1 MLNRIFIQNFALID
15 QLEINLHKGLQV
27 ITGET
32 GAGKSIILGA
42 LRLILGERA
51 DLKNFAD
58 LDAKSIV
65 EAEFRISKN
74 LQYFFIENDLDF
86 DENTIIRREILPSGK
101 SRAFVNDVPV
111 TLDVLRELSENL
123 VDIHSQ
129 FETSNLFSEAYQF
142 KIIDGLSDN
151 KNLID
156 AYQKDFAEFLKLNK
170 ELDKLKNQLSEGNKE
185 SDYKQFLLDELEA
198 ANLENVDY
206 ELLQSQISLAENK
219 GTISELLAQI
229 FARTDQDEVG
239 VFDALYDIKNKLN
252 KIAELSLQFSEL
264 NQRFEENY
272 IELKDTLFQLQNEAE
287 NLETNPEDLLALQEQ
302 NDRINALFLK
312 HKVSEIDDL
321 LLIKEQLS
329 AEQSSFVDL
338 ETRIASIEKEIAT
351 LEISLEKQANVLTKN
366 REKASPIFKKSI
378 EALLQQL
385 GLEKAKVE
393 VELTSTKDFGKFG
406 REKIQLLFQANSGF
420 PLKPIQSAISGG
432 ERSRVMLA
440 IKKIMAENTE
450 LPTLI
455 LDEIDTGVSGRIAE
469 EIGNVMQEMAKNMQL
484 IVITHLAQVA
494 AKGNNNYK
502 VQKYDVSGK
511 TQTQIVPLTQ
521 EEKLTEIAQLL
532 SGSKIT
538 EAAILQAKELM
549 SVK

>member
-15 QLEINLHKGLQV
+15 QLEIHLQKGLQV

-42 LRLILGERA
+42 LRLIMGERA

-58 LDAKSIV
+58 LESKSIV
-65 EAEFRISKN
+65 ETEFKISKN
-74 LQYFFIENDLDF
+74 LQPFFTENDLDF

-111 TLDVLRELSENL
+111 TLDILKELSEKL

-142 KIIDGLSDN
+142 KIVDGLSEN
-151 KNLID
+151 KNLIEN
-156 AYQKDFAEFLKLNK
+156 YQKDFSELLKLKK
-170 ELDKLKNQLSEGNKE
+170 EVEKLKNQLSEGNKE
-185 SDYKQFLLDELEA
+185 SDYKQFLLEELEA
-198 ANLENVDY
+198 ANLENVNY

-239 VFDALYDIKNKLN
+239 VFDSLYDIKNKLN
-252 KIAELSLQFSEL
+252 KIAELSLQFSEI

-287 NLETNPEDLLALQEQ
+287 NIDTNSEDLLALQEQ

-321 LLIKEQLS
+321 LQLKNELS

-338 ETRIASIEKEIAT
+338 ETKISSLEKEIIS
-351 LEISLEKQANVLTKN
+351 LENSLEKQTKVLTKN
-366 REKASPIFKKSI
+366 REKAIPIFKNKI
-378 EALLQQL
+378 ENLLQQL

-393 VELTSTKDFGKFG
+393 VELASTKDFVLFGK
-406 REKIQLLFQANSGF
+406 EKIQLLFQANSGF

-440 IKKIMAENTE
+440 IKKLMAENAE

-455 LDEIDTGVSGRIAE
+455 LDEIDTGVSGRIAD
-469 EIGNVMQEMAKNMQL
+469 EIGNVMQEMAGNMQL

-502 VQKYDVSGK
+502 VLKSDIAGK
-511 TQTQIVPLTQ
+511 TQTQIVSLNQ

-538 EAAILQAKELM
+538 DAAILQAKELM
-549 SVK
+549 R

>member
-15 QLEINLHKGLQV
+15 QLEIHLQKGLQV

-42 LRLILGERA
+42 LRLIMGERA

-58 LDAKSIV
+58 LESKSIV
-65 EAEFRISKN
+65 ETEFKISKN
-74 LQYFFIENDLDF
+74 LQPFFTENDLDF

-111 TLDVLRELSENL
+111 TLDILKELSEKL

-142 KIIDGLSDN
+142 KIIDGLSEN
-151 KNLID
+151 KNLIEN
-156 AYQKDFAEFLKLNK
+156 YQKDFSELLKLKK
-170 ELDKLKNQLSEGNKE
+170 EVEKLKNQLSEGNKE
-185 SDYKQFLLDELEA
+185 SDYKQFLLEELEA
-198 ANLENVDY
+198 ANLENVNY

-239 VFDALYDIKNKLN
+239 VFDSLYDIKNKLN
-252 KIAELSLQFSEL
+252 KIAELSLQFSEI

-287 NLETNPEDLLALQEQ
+287 NIDTNSEDLLALQEQ

-321 LLIKEQLS
+321 LQLKNELS

-338 ETRIASIEKEIAT
+338 ETKISFLEKEIIS
-351 LEISLEKQANVLTKN
+351 LENSLEKQTKVLTKN
-366 REKASPIFKKSI
+366 REKAIPIFKNKI
-378 EALLQQL
+378 ENLLQQL

-393 VELTSTKDFGKFG
+393 VELASTKDFVLFGK
-406 REKIQLLFQANSGF
+406 EKIQLLFQANSGF

-440 IKKIMAENTE
+440 IKKLMAENAE

-455 LDEIDTGVSGRIAE
+455 LDEIDTGVSGRIAD
-469 EIGNVMQEMAKNMQL
+469 EIGNVMQEMAENMQL

-502 VQKYDVSGK
+502 VLKSDIAGK
-511 TQTQIVPLTQ
+511 TQTQIVSLNQ

-538 EAAILQAKELM
+538 DAAILQAKELM
-549 SVK
+549 R

>member
-15 QLEINLHKGLQV
+15 QLEIHLQKGLQV

-42 LRLILGERA
+42 LRLIMGERA

-58 LDAKSIV
+58 LESKSIV
-65 EAEFRISKN
+65 ETEFKISKN
-74 LQYFFIENDLDF
+74 LQDFFTENDLDF

-111 TLDVLRELSENL
+111 TLDILKELSEKL

-142 KIIDGLSDN
+142 KIIDGLSEN
-151 KNLID
+151 KNLIEN
-156 AYQKDFAEFLKLNK
+156 YQNDFSELLKLKK
-170 ELDKLKNQLSEGNKE
+170 EVEKLKNQLSEGNKE
-185 SDYKQFLLDELEA
+185 SDYKQFLLEELET
-198 ANLENVDY
+198 ANLENVNY

-239 VFDALYDIKNKLN
+239 VFDSLYDIKNKLN
-252 KIAELSLQFSEL
+252 KIAELSLQFSEI

-287 NLETNPEDLLALQEQ
+287 NIDTNSEDLLALQEQ

-321 LLIKEQLS
+321 LQLKNELS

-338 ETRIASIEKEIAT
+338 ETKISFLEKEIIS
-351 LEISLEKQANVLTKN
+351 LENSLEKQTKVLTKN
-366 REKASPIFKKSI
+366 REKAIPVFKNKI
-378 EALLQQL
+378 ENLLQKL

-393 VELTSTKDFGKFG
+393 VELTSTKDFVLFGK
-406 REKIQLLFQANSGF
+406 EKIQLLFQANSGF

-440 IKKIMAENTE
+440 IKKLMAENAE

-455 LDEIDTGVSGRIAE
+455 LDEIDTGVSGRIAD
-469 EIGNVMQEMAKNMQL
+469 EIGNVMQEMAGNMQL

-502 VQKYDVSGK
+502 VLKSDIAGK
-511 TQTQIVPLTQ
+511 TQTQIVSLNQ
-521 EEKLTEIAQLL
+521 EEKLIEIAQLL

-538 EAAILQAKELM
+538 DAAILQAKELM
-549 SVK
+549 R

>member
-15 QLEINLHKGLQV
+15 QLEIHLQKGLQV

-42 LRLILGERA
+42 LRLIMGERA
-51 DLKNFAD
+51 DLKNFVD
-58 LDAKSIV
+58 LESKSIV
-65 EAEFRISKN
+65 ETEFKISKN
-74 LQYFFIENDLDF
+74 LQDFFTENDLDF

-111 TLDVLRELSENL
+111 TLDILKELSEKL

-142 KIIDGLSDN
+142 KIIDGLSEN
-151 KNLID
+151 KNLIEN
-156 AYQKDFAEFLKLNK
+156 YQKDFSELLKLKK
-170 ELDKLKNQLSEGNKE
+170 EVEKLKNQLSEGNKE
-185 SDYKQFLLDELEA
+185 SDYKQFLLEELEA
-198 ANLENVDY
+198 ANLENVNY

-239 VFDALYDIKNKLN
+239 VFDSLYDIKNKLN
-252 KIAELSLQFSEL
+252 KIAELSLQFSEI

-287 NLETNPEDLLALQEQ
+287 NIDTNSEDLLALQEQ

-321 LLIKEQLS
+321 LQLKNELS

-338 ETRIASIEKEIAT
+338 ETKISSLEKEIIS
-351 LEISLEKQANVLTKN
+351 LENSLEKQTKVLTKN
-366 REKASPIFKKSI
+366 REKAIPVFKNKI
-378 EALLQQL
+378 ENLLQQL

-393 VELTSTKDFGKFG
+393 VELTSTKDFVLFGK
-406 REKIQLLFQANSGF
+406 EKIQLLFQANSGF

-440 IKKIMAENTE
+440 IKKLMAENAE

-455 LDEIDTGVSGRIAE
+455 LDEIDTGVSGRIAD
-469 EIGNVMQEMAKNMQL
+469 EIGNVMQEMAGNMQL

-502 VQKYDVSGK
+502 VLKSDIAGK
-511 TQTQIVPLTQ
+511 TQTQIVSLNQ

-538 EAAILQAKELM
+538 DAAILQAKELM
-549 SVK
+549 R

>member
-15 QLEINLHKGLQV
+15 QLEIHLQKGLQV

-42 LRLILGERA
+42 LRLIMGERA

-58 LDAKSIV
+58 LESKSIV
-65 EAEFRISKN
+65 ETEFKISKN
-74 LQYFFIENDLDF
+74 LQDFFTENDLDF

-111 TLDVLRELSENL
+111 TLDILKELSEKL

-142 KIIDGLSDN
+142 KIIDGLSEN
-151 KNLID
+151 KNLIEN
-156 AYQKDFAEFLKLNK
+156 YQKDFSELLKLKK
-170 ELDKLKNQLSEGNKE
+170 EVEKLKNQLSEGNKE
-185 SDYKQFLLDELEA
+185 SDYKQFLLEELEA
-198 ANLENVDY
+198 ANLENVNY

-239 VFDALYDIKNKLN
+239 VFDSLYDIKNKLN
-252 KIAELSLQFSEL
+252 KIAELSLQFSEI

-287 NLETNPEDLLALQEQ
+287 NIDTNSEDLLALQEQ

-321 LLIKEQLS
+321 LQLKNELS

-338 ETRIASIEKEIAT
+338 ETKISSLEKEIIS
-351 LEISLEKQANVLTKN
+351 LENSLEKQTKVLTKN
-366 REKASPIFKKSI
+366 REKAIPVFKNKI
-378 EALLQQL
+378 ENLLQQL

-393 VELTSTKDFGKFG
+393 VELTSTKDFVLFGK
-406 REKIQLLFQANSGF
+406 EKIQLLFQANSGF

-440 IKKIMAENTE
+440 IKKLMAENAE

-455 LDEIDTGVSGRIAE
+455 LDEIDTGVSGRIAD
-469 EIGNVMQEMAKNMQL
+469 EIGNVMQEMSENMQL

-502 VQKYDVSGK
+502 VLKSDIAGK
-511 TQTQIVPLTQ
+511 TQTQIVSLNQ
-521 EEKLTEIAQLL
+521 EEKLIEIAQLL

-538 EAAILQAKELM
+538 DAAILQAKELM
-549 SVK
+549 R